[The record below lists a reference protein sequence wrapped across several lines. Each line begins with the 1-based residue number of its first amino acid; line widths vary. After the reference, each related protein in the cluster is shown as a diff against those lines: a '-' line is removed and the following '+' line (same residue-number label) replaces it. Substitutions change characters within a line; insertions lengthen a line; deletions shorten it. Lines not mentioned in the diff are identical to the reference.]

1 MSNTSLLS
9 KYKHIFFDLDHTL
22 WDYDTNASQS
32 LFELFEKH
40 RLDKLDRFSKEDLA
54 KTFFE
59 VNYDLW
65 DLYNVGKIQRP
76 DIRERRFPAIFER
89 LGANRADVPLT
100 FELEYVSLAP
110 TKSGTFDGA
119 HDILEYLSERY
130 ELHIITN
137 GFDDIQA
144 TKLESSKLDH
154 FFDVIITSETTA
166 YRKPDKEIFELAMDR
181 AGALL
186 EQSIMIGDNL
196 ESDIRGAKNIGM
208 DHVWFN
214 PIKST
219 SQDSIQ
225 HEIQN
230 LIELKSIL

>member
-1 MSNTSLLS
+1 MS

-22 WDYDTNASQS
+22 WDYDANASQS
-32 LFELFEKH
+32 LFELFDKH
-40 RLDKLDRFSKEDLA
+40 RLDKLDRFGKEDLA
-54 KTFFE
+54 ETFFE

-76 DIRERRFPAIFER
+76 DIRERRFPTIFER
-89 LGANRADVPLT
+89 LGANRADVPAT

-119 HDILEYLSERY
+119 HDVLEYLSDKY
-130 ELHIITN
+130 ALHIITN

-144 TKLESSKLDH
+144 TKLVSSNLDH

-181 AGALL
+181 ADALL

-196 ESDIRGAKNIGM
+196 ESDIKGARNVGM

-214 PIKST
+214 PINNA
-219 SQDSIQ
+219 SQDPIQ

>member
-1 MSNTSLLS
+1 LS

-22 WDYDTNASQS
+22 WDYDTNATDS
-32 LFELFEKH
+32 LFELFDKH
-40 RLDKLDRFSKEDLA
+40 QLDKLDRFGKEDLA

-76 DIRERRFPAIFER
+76 DIRERRFPAIFDR
-89 LGANRADVPLT
+89 LGANRADVPATL
-100 FELEYVSLAP
+100 ELEYVSLAP
-110 TKSGTFDGA
+110 TKSATFVGA
-119 HDILEYLSERY
+119 HDILEYLSEKY

-144 TKLESSKLDH
+144 IKLESSNMDQ

-181 AGALL
+181 AGAQL
-186 EQSIMIGDNL
+186 EHSMMIGDNL
-196 ESDIRGAKNIGM
+196 ESDIRGAMNVGM

-214 PIKST
+214 PEGK
-219 SQDSIQ
+219 DGRLAVQ

-230 LIELKSIL
+230 LIQLKGIL

>member
-22 WDYDTNASQS
+22 WDYDTNASEA
-32 LFELFEKH
+32 LFELFDKH
-40 RLDKLDRFSKEDLA
+40 RLDKLDRFGKEDLA

-59 VNYDLW
+59 VNYELW

-76 DIRERRFPAIFER
+76 DIRKRRFPSIFER
-89 LGANRADVPLT
+89 LGAHRSDVPLT
-100 FELEYVSLAP
+100 FELEYISLAP
-110 TKSGTFDGA
+110 TKSGTFDST
-119 HDILEYLSERY
+119 HEVLDYLSEKY
-130 ELHIITN
+130 ELHVITN

-144 TKLESSKLDH
+144 TKMESSKLDH

-186 EQSIMIGDNL
+186 EQSIMIGDNF
-196 ESDIRGAKNIGM
+196 ESDIRGAMNVGM

-214 PIKST
+214 PTKN
-219 SQDSIQ
+219 DSNTQVQ